1 MGPSTSDSQNR
12 FSASAIFSM
21 LSPYTRAVRD
31 QVPELGPW
39 KPECRHR
46 FVELLFVQPEVA
58 GEFSVGDT
66 RQAHGIGKDDV
77 GEGQGDVTLLD
88 RSADRLGWDPQLLQ
102 RVDQPDAL
110 EITQRESLVALLSDG
125 HEDAERCKLLDPF
138 ERAPATTGKLSL
150 GQSWHRLSDG
160 IGVMERAG
168 YGRRSRVPRGTLHQA
183 HSNPRGERRS
193 DVWRQPRNANGTASG
208 GEGTVLFIRHRS
220 ADHRSHPDCGAPD
233 DGVTPPSWCAFS
245 RPTSG
250 PPGPTR
256 PR

>member
-1 MGPSTSDSQNR
+1 MPALSKRELARRCGSTLERIEKLAALGILVPVREEGDER
-12 FSASAIFSM
+12 F
-21 LSPYTRAVRD
+21 T
-31 QVPELGPW
+31 LG
-39 KPECRHR
+39 
-46 FVELLFVQPEVA
+46 
-58 GEFSVGDT
+58 D
-66 RQAHGIGKDDV
+66 
-77 GEGQGDVTLLD
+77 
-88 RSADRLGWDPQLLQ
+88 LQ

-125 HEDAERCKLLDPF
+125 HEDAERCKLLYPF

-168 YGRRSRVPRGTLHQA
+168 YGRRSRGPRGTLHQA